1 VVSSAEVY
9 GEGES
14 RPRIESDPAR
24 PQGVYSASKL
34 AAEAA
39 AALAISGWGLRVI
52 VTRPFP
58 ATGPGQTN
66 RLVPNWLAALRAGK
80 RDVEGND
87 FIVRDYMDVRDAA
100 AGYAALL
107 ARGRPG
113 ETYNLASGREV
124 RFGDLFATLARLLK
138 VEAKLV
144 PPARPRRE
152 PVYLVG
158 NSTKLRQDTGWQPTI
173 DLEQTLADMIDA
185 QTH

>member
-1 VVSSAEVY
+1 
-9 GEGES
+9 
-14 RPRIESDPAR
+14 
-24 PQGVYSASKL
+24 
-34 AAEAA
+34 
-39 AALAISGWGLRVI
+39 
-52 VTRPFP
+52 
-58 ATGPGQTN
+58 
-66 RLVPNWLAALRAGK
+66 
-80 RDVEGND
+80 
-87 FIVRDYMDVRDAA
+87 VRDAA